1 MLTAK
6 YYPIAIWMAVGHNFH
21 SLTKLIGV
29 QDKSLVWS
37 APVAIVVVNVAL
49 KPEILDPQG
58 RAIVGALG
66 RVGLSGV
73 ANVRQGKQFVLNID
87 GDIDEAKLDQIH
99 EIASTLLSNPVIE
112 DFTVQ
117 VRP

>member
-1 MLTAK
+1 
-6 YYPIAIWMAVGHNFH
+6 MAR
-21 SLTKLIGV
+21 
-29 QDKSLVWS
+29 
-37 APVAIVVVNVAL
+37 VVVNVAL

-73 ANVRQGKQFVLNID
+73 VDVRQGKQFILTID
-87 GDIDEAKLDQIH
+87 GDIDDAKLAQIH

>member
-1 MLTAK
+1 MNPLFMTLSRFAISRMVK
-6 YYPIAIWMAVGHNFH
+6 LCHEPIFPN
-21 SLTKLIGV
+21 SGV
-29 QDKSLVWS
+29 
-37 APVAIVVVNVAL
+37 AVAIVVVDVAL

-73 ANVRQGKQFVLNID
+73 TDVRQGKQFVLSIE
-87 GDIDEAKLDQIH
+87 GDIDDLKLVQIH

>member
-1 MLTAK
+1 MGET
-6 YYPIAIWMAVGHNFH
+6 M
-21 SLTKLIGV
+21 T
-29 QDKSLVWS
+29 
-37 APVAIVVVNVAL
+37 IVVVDVAL

-73 ANVRQGKQFVLNID
+73 SDVRQGKQFVLNIE
-87 GDIDEAKLDQIH
+87 GDVDDAKLAQIH

-117 VRP
+117 VRA

>member
-1 MLTAK
+1 M
-6 YYPIAIWMAVGHNFH
+6 AIIIVG
-21 SLTKLIGV
+21 
-29 QDKSLVWS
+29 
-37 APVAIVVVNVAL
+37 VVL

-58 RAIVGALG
+58 RAILGALG

-73 ANVRQGKQFVLNID
+73 ADVRQGKQFILNID
-87 GDIDEAKLDQIH
+87 GDVDDAKLAQIN
-99 EIASTLLSNPVIE
+99 EIAATLLSNPVIE

>member
-1 MLTAK
+1 
-6 YYPIAIWMAVGHNFH
+6 MA
-21 SLTKLIGV
+21 L
-29 QDKSLVWS
+29 
-37 APVAIVVVNVAL
+37 VVVNVAL

-58 RAIVGALG
+58 RAILGALG
-66 RVGLSGV
+66 RVGFVGV
-73 ANVRQGKQFVLNID
+73 ADVRQGKQFVLTID
-87 GDIDEAKLDQIH
+87 GDIDDVKLVQIN

>member
-1 MLTAK
+1 MSH
-6 YYPIAIWMAVGHNFH
+6 II
-21 SLTKLIGV
+21 
-29 QDKSLVWS
+29 
-37 APVAIVVVNVAL
+37 VNVAL

-58 RAIVGALG
+58 RAILGALG

-73 ANVRQGKQFVLNID
+73 TDVRQGKQFVLNID
-87 GDIDEAKLDQIH
+87 GDVDEAKLAQIN

>member
-1 MLTAK
+1 M
-6 YYPIAIWMAVGHNFH
+6 AI
-21 SLTKLIGV
+21 
-29 QDKSLVWS
+29 
-37 APVAIVVVNVAL
+37 IVVDVAL

-73 ANVRQGKQFVLNID
+73 ADVRQGKQFVINID
-87 GDIDEAKLDQIH
+87 GDIDDAKLAQIH

-112 DFTVQ
+112 NFTVQ

>member
-1 MLTAK
+1 M
-6 YYPIAIWMAVGHNFH
+6 
-21 SLTKLIGV
+21 
-29 QDKSLVWS
+29 
-37 APVAIVVVNVAL
+37 AIVVVDVSL

-58 RAIVGALG
+58 RAVMGAVGRLG
-66 RVGLSGV
+66 LTGV
-73 ANVRQGKQFVLNID
+73 SDVRQGKQFVLNID
-87 GDIDEAKLDQIH
+87 GDVYEAKLARIL

>member
-1 MLTAK
+1 
-6 YYPIAIWMAVGHNFH
+6 
-21 SLTKLIGV
+21 
-29 QDKSLVWS
+29 
-37 APVAIVVVNVAL
+37 VAIVVVDVVL

-58 RAIVGALG
+58 RAIVGVLG

-73 ANVRQGKQFVLNID
+73 VDVRQGKQFVLSID
-87 GDIDEAKLDQIH
+87 GDIDEARLAQIH
-99 EIASTLLSNPVIE
+99 DIAATLLSNPVIE